1 MSALNVKDLL
11 LAPQLDRQTVTA
23 LLQPYGLTDI
33 ARADAQLQTVAAD
46 PSERHLLSEI
56 LEELLTS
63 VSKSANPDQAL
74 VYFER
79 FATAS
84 LNKPQLFAY
93 LRDFPQAIEILMRSL
108 GGSSYMAE
116 ILIRD
121 PQLFYWVTD
130 PQILMR
136 PRTKRE
142 IQREI
147 IRTAKALPTEQ
158 QQLDYLRTVKRRE
171 MLHLGIRDLLR
182 LSSVEGTWT
191 ALSVLAETLIS
202 ATSWICA
209 SALRRE
215 HGISVTTFT
224 AFTVLAMGKLG
235 GGELNFSSD
244 VDLMFLYASETEEVD
259 GLAAADYFHRLSQK
273 ITHGL
278 SSFTGEGYIYRVD
291 LRLRPEGKAGNL
303 ADALSGYRRY
313 YEKRLA
319 PWERLALI
327 KAWPVA
333 GSRILGRTFLHMAE
347 TFIYSG
353 EFGAD
358 AIQDVLKM
366 KRQIDEK
373 VSRRRDVGRNVKL
386 GPGGIREIELIVQS
400 LQAAHGGL
408 LRDLRERNTMR
419 ALEALARHTLLS
431 DDEFDALAKAYDFL
445 RDVENKLQMVHDAQ
459 THSLPLADNDLA
471 ACASLL
477 GYKKDGGG
485 AAQLIERFE
494 EDYNHHT
501 AKVSR
506 LFEAILGRAEG
517 IRERTTQPPNS

>member
-1 MSALNVKDLL
+1 MAALNIKDLL

-23 LLQPYGLTDI
+23 LLQPYGLKDV
-33 ARADAQLQTVAAD
+33 ARADANLQAVAAD
-46 PSERHLLSEI
+46 PSERHLLAEI
-56 LEELLTS
+56 LEDLLTA
-63 VSKSANPDQAL
+63 VSQSANPDQAV

-84 LNKPQLFAY
+84 LNKPQLFVY
-93 LRDFPQAIEILMRSL
+93 LRNFPQAIEILIRSL

-130 PQILMR
+130 PQILRR
-136 PRTKRE
+136 PRRKRD

-147 IRTAKALPTEQ
+147 IRTAKALASDQ
-158 QQLDYLRTVKRRE
+158 QQLDYLRSVKRRE
-171 MLHLGIRDLLR
+171 MLHVGVRDLLR
-182 LSSVEGTWT
+182 VASVEDTWT

-202 ATSWICA
+202 ATYWICA

-215 HGISVTTFT
+215 LGVSGNAFT
-224 AFTVLAMGKLG
+224 GFTVLAMGKLG

-244 VDLMFLYASETEEVD
+244 VDLMFLYASDMEEAG
-259 GLAAADYFHRLSQK
+259 GLSAAEYFRRLSQK
-273 ITHGL
+273 ITRGL
-278 SSFTGEGYIYRVD
+278 SSFTSEGYVYRVD
-291 LRLRPEGKAGNL
+291 LRLRPEGKAGHI

-333 GSRILGRTFLHMAE
+333 GNRALGRSFLQMAE
-347 TFIYSG
+347 GFIYPG
-353 EFGAD
+353 AFGLE
-358 AIQDVLKM
+358 AIDDVLKM
-366 KRQIDEK
+366 KRKIDEK
-373 VSRRRDVGRNVKL
+373 VSGRRDVGRNVKL

-400 LQAAHGGL
+400 LEASHGGRL
-408 LRDLRERNTMR
+408 TDLRERNTMR
-419 ALEALARHTLLS
+419 AL
-431 DDEFDALAKAYDFL
+431 DALAKHSLLSSTEYDALARAYVFL

-459 THSLPLADNDLA
+459 THSLPLADDELA

-477 GYKKDGGG
+477 GYKNAGGV
-485 AAQLIERFE
+485 AQLIERFE
-494 EDYNHHT
+494 EDYRHHT
-501 AKVSR
+501 ASVSH
-506 LFEAILGRAEG
+506 LFAAILGRADL
-517 IRERTTQPPNS
+517 RRFNP

>member
-1 MSALNVKDLL
+1 MAALNIKDLL
-11 LAPQLDRQTVTA
+11 LAPQLDRQMVTA
-23 LLQPYGLTDI
+23 LLQPYGLRDI
-33 ARADAQLQTVAAD
+33 ARADAHLQTVAAD
-46 PSERHLLSEI
+46 PSERELLAEI
-56 LEELLTS
+56 LSELLTS
-63 VSKSANPDQAL
+63 VSQSANPDQAI

-93 LRDFPQAIEILMRSL
+93 LRDFPQAIEILIKSL

-130 PQILMR
+130 PQILSR

-142 IQREI
+142 IRREI
-147 IRTAKALPTEQ
+147 VRTAKALPTEQ
-158 QQLDYLRTVKRRE
+158 QQLDYLRSVKRRE
-171 MLHLGIRDLLR
+171 MLHLGVRDLLR
-182 LSSVEGTWT
+182 LSTVEDTWT

-202 ATSWICA
+202 ATCWICA

-215 HGISVTTFT
+215 HEISGEAFT
-224 AFTVLAMGKLG
+224 GFTVLAMGKLG

-244 VDLMFLYASETEEVD
+244 VDLMFLYASETEEAG
-259 GLAAADYFHRLSQK
+259 GLTAAEYFRRLSQK
-273 ITHGL
+273 ITQGL
-278 SSFTGEGYIYRVD
+278 SSFTGEGYVYRVD

-303 ADALSGYRRY
+303 ADALSGFRRY

-333 GSRILGRTFLHMAE
+333 GSRALGRAFLEMAE
-347 TFIYSG
+347 KFVYSG
-353 EFGAD
+353 AFGAD

-400 LQAAHGGL
+400 LQAAHGGGL
-408 LRDLRERNTMR
+408 PELRERNTVR
-419 ALEALARHTLLS
+419 ALKALTRHSLLS
-431 DDEFDALAKAYDFL
+431 GEEFEALAKAYDFL

-459 THSLPLADNDLA
+459 THSLPLADDELA

-477 GYKKDGGG
+477 GYKKSGG
-485 AAQLIERFE
+485 AQLIERFE

-501 AKVSR
+501 TRVSR
-506 LFEAILGRAEG
+506 LFESILSGADLKRFG
-517 IRERTTQPPNS
+517 N